1 MPSPERRLKDLGI
14 TLPRPAK
21 PVASYEGW
29 VRSGNLVFVSGQVP
43 FVDGKI
49 AVTGKLGG
57 GVSLEDAQ
65 KQARICAI
73 NIIAQL
79 NDATGGDLTR
89 ISRIVKLTGFVA
101 AAPEF
106 TDVPKVVNGASDLFF
121 EIFGDR
127 GKHARS
133 AVGMSV
139 LPLNCCV
146 EVEAIAEIE

>member
-14 TLPRPAK
+14 TLPKPAK

-29 VRSGNLVFVSGQVP
+29 VRSANLIFVSGQVP

-49 AVTGKLGG
+49 SVTGKLGG
-57 GVSLEDAQ
+57 GISLEDGQ

-79 NDATGGDLTR
+79 NDATGGDLSKIT
-89 ISRIVKLTGFVA
+89 RIVKLTGFVA
-101 AAPEF
+101 AHPDF
-106 TDVPKVVNGASDLFF
+106 IDIPKVVNGASDLFF
-121 EIFGDR
+121 EVFGER

-133 AVGMSV
+133 AVGMAV

-146 EVEAIAEIE
+146 EVEAIVEIE

>member
-14 TLPRPAK
+14 TLPKPAK

-29 VRSGNLVFVSGQVP
+29 VRSANLIFVSGQVP

-49 AVTGKLGG
+49 SVTGKLGG
-57 GVSLEDAQ
+57 GVSLEDGQ

-79 NDATGGDLTR
+79 NDATGGDLSKIT
-89 ISRIVKLTGFVA
+89 RIVKLTGFVA
-101 AAPEF
+101 AHPDF
-106 TDVPKVVNGASDLFF
+106 IDIPKVVNGASDLFF
-121 EIFGDR
+121 EVFGER

-133 AVGMSV
+133 AVGMAV

-146 EVEAIAEIE
+146 EVEAIVEIE

>member
-14 TLPRPAK
+14 TLPKPAK

-29 VRSGNLVFVSGQVP
+29 VRSANLIFVSGQVP

-49 AVTGKLGG
+49 SVTGKLGG
-57 GVSLEDAQ
+57 GISLEDGQ

-79 NDATGGDLTR
+79 NDATGGDLSKIT
-89 ISRIVKLTGFVA
+89 RIVKLTGFVA
-101 AAPEF
+101 AHPDF
-106 TDVPKVVNGASDLFF
+106 IDIPKVVNGASDLFF
-121 EIFGDR
+121 EVFGER

-133 AVGMSV
+133 AVGMAV